1 MRQARDAERAQT
13 ELLTRIRRGES
24 RLIETLV
31 EEHKTALYRFLLH
44 LAGDRALADD
54 LFQETWLRVVENFHR
69 YDSRRSFAAWI
80 FSIARHAAI
89 DHHRRKI
96 VHGEVPLED
105 PADDQHLSVLETAR
119 DPEEISVLDQVLEAE
134 ACAEVQRLLAGL
146 PWHYREVLVLRFQ
159 HEMPLEQI
167 AEILDLPLSTVKTRV
182 KRGLDALR
190 RRFEACREAK
200 HE

>member
-1 MRQARDAERAQT
+1 MRQARDAERAPT
-13 ELLTRIRRGES
+13 ELFTRIRRGETH
-24 RLIETLV
+24 LLETLV
-31 EEHKTALYRFLLH
+31 EEHKTALYRFLLR
-44 LAGDRALADD
+44 LVGDRALADD

-69 YDSRRSFAAWI
+69 YDSRRSFGAWI

-89 DHHRRKI
+89 DHHRRKT
-96 VHGEVPLED
+96 VHGEVPLENSAED
-105 PADDQHLSVLETAR
+105 EHR
-119 DPEEISVLDQVLEAE
+119 SVLDCAWDAEVVSALDQLMEAE
-134 ACAEVQRLLAGL
+134 ACAEVQTLLAGL

-190 RRFEACREAK
+190 ARLEARKEAK
-200 HE
+200 G